1 MRTVYC
7 KKCSSPERVKAGF
20 VHGHQRYKCKNCQS
34 YYLPAPHKTCDH
46 LKQQAAVD
54 LYLEG
59 MSLRGIGRYLDVSH
73 VTVIRWLRKLSI
85 RLKPAIPLRVTHIEI
100 DELYLY
106 IGNKKKKRWL
116 WLAVCR
122 ESRRI
127 LDFQLGGRGKATL
140 QKLLYKIQPVEC
152 KKYYTDR
159 HGPFKSV
166 FPAHKHHSVP
176 GNTNTIEGINSAVR
190 HYLARF
196 RRRSKC
202 YSKSLVMVEASIRL
216 LMYKF
221 DRRYQCAEG
230 Y

>member
-1 MRTVYC
+1 M
-7 KKCSSPERVKAGF
+7 SS
-20 VHGHQRYKCKNCQS
+20 
-34 YYLPAPHKTCDH
+34 
-46 LKQQAAVD
+46 
-54 LYLEG
+54 
-59 MSLRGIGRYLDVSH
+59 
-73 VTVIRWLRKLSI
+73 
-85 RLKPAIPLRVTHIEI
+85 RLKPFTPRYADHIEI

-106 IGNKKKKRWL
+106 IGNKQKKRWL

-122 ESRRI
+122 DSRRI

-152 KKYYTDR
+152 KIYHTDR

-166 FPAHKHHSVP
+166 FPAYKHHSVP

-202 YSKSLVMVEASIRL
+202 YSKSVAMVEASMKL

-221 DRRYQCAEG
+221 DRHYHAVKNMERIF
-230 Y
+230 